1 MRAGDVLG
9 SVKSLSLSFKVELRE
24 LEVFSIVKR
33 EYWRR
38 ALIKR
43 GDLTLKWSIF
53 MVHLLIWI

>member
-24 LEVFSIVKR
+24 LEVFSRVKR
-33 EYWRR
+33 ESRRR

-53 MVHLLIWI
+53 VVH